1 MVIDSN
7 RRISDVAK
15 ELGLRSNLLRIWK
28 KRYESGKLEA
38 FPGKCH
44 LSSEDSEIRRLKREN
59 ERLRMKRDILKKAV
73 TIFGGQVMRYEFIKQ
88 FREAFPVVLMC
99 KVGCSGFYA
108 WLSRAES
115 PLIEENKR
123 LVVRETTGCSFDARS

>member
-1 MVIDSN
+1 MSQGKTSYSKEFKIEAVQMVIDSN

-15 ELGLRSNLLRIWK
+15 ELGLRSNLLGIWK
-28 KRYESGKLEA
+28 K
-38 FPGKCH
+38 
-44 LSSEDSEIRRLKREN
+44 
-59 ERLRMKRDILKKAV
+59 
-73 TIFGGQVMRYEFIKQ
+73 RYEFIKQ

>member
-7 RRISDVAK
+7 RRISDIAK

-59 ERLRMKRDILKKAV
+59 KRLRIKRDILKKAV
-73 TIFGGQVMRYEFIKQ
+73 AIFGGQVMRYEFIKQ
-88 FREAFPVVLMC
+88 FREAFQ
-99 KVGCSGFYA
+99 G
-108 WLSRAES
+108 
-115 PLIEENKR
+115 
-123 LVVRETTGCSFDARS
+123 

>member
-1 MVIDSN
+1 
-7 RRISDVAK
+7 
-15 ELGLRSNLLRIWK
+15 
-28 KRYESGKLEA
+28 
-38 FPGKCH
+38 
-44 LSSEDSEIRRLKREN
+44 
-59 ERLRMKRDILKKAV
+59 
-73 TIFGGQVMRYEFIKQ
+73 MRYELIKR

-99 KVGCSGFYA
+99 QLLEVGRSGFYA